1 MAERTKP
8 ATRFEARLGSVLA
21 LALLLTAGCRRRD
34 DTNYYE
40 LEKQK
45 QQQAAASAEEQGIKA
60 VRKQYR
66 QGAAWAVNLS
76 GKQVTDATFDSL
88 KQFDNI
94 TELDL
99 SKTNVSD
106 AQMVQVNEIGSLLLK
121 LDLSNTGVT
130 DAGLAQLTNLLVL
143 SDLNLAG
150 TKVTPAGVAAFK
162 KSRANDPRIR
172 NLKVGVSPTVRL
184 K

>member
-1 MAERTKP
+1 MAEHTVP
-8 ATRFEARLGSVLA
+8 RFGVRLAALA
-21 LALLLTAGCRRRD
+21 LAALLAAGCQRRD
-34 DTNYYE
+34 TTNYDE

-45 QQQAAASAEEQGIKA
+45 QQQAAASAEGMGIQA
-60 VRKQYR
+60 VRKRYP
-66 QGAAWAVNLS
+66 QGEAWAVNLS
-76 GKQVTDATFDSL
+76 GKQVTDATFNSL
-88 KQFDNI
+88 KQLDHI

-99 SKTNVSD
+99 SKTAVTD
-106 AQMVQVNEIGSLLLK
+106 AQLAQVNEIGALLLK
-121 LDLSNTGVT
+121 LNLSNTAVT

-162 KSRANDPRIR
+162 KARANDPRVR
-172 NLKVGVSPTVRL
+172 NLKVGLSPTIRL